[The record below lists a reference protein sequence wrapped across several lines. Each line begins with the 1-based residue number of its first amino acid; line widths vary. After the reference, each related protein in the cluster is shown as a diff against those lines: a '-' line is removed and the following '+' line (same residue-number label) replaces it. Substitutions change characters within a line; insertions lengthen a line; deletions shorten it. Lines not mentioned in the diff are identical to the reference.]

1 MPDNESQAAVTSS
14 NPTPEVSIR
23 ATLQQIAAA
32 LGDVQG
38 LTVTTSV
45 RVLDT
50 TGGVSIDKET
60 VEVARTVINL
70 DGDRQVYV
78 PVIIDTG
85 EMQVPQAIYDLH
97 ERHVAEASA
106 YRKQLLEVLV
116 DFVKTRRL
124 G

>member
-1 MPDNESQAAVTSS
+1 MPDSENQPTVT
-14 NPTPEVSIR
+14 NPTAEQSIR
-23 ATLQQIAAA
+23 TTLQKLAAA

-50 TGGVSIDKET
+50 TSGVSIDKET
-60 VEVARTVINL
+60 VEVAKTVINL
-70 DGDRQVYV
+70 DGDREVYV
-78 PVIIDTG
+78 PVIIDAG
-85 EMQVPQAIYDLH
+85 ALHVPQTIYDLH
-97 ERHVAEASA
+97 ERHVSEASA